1 MDVQRRAEL
10 GIGYYY
16 RRLDGAVVYIPI
28 ERGKPHVEHFL
39 NTYDEVES
47 WIKIEE
53 PYENIRNA

>member
-28 ERGKPHVEHFL
+28 ERGKPHVEFFL
-39 NTYDEVES
+39 DTYESIES
-47 WIKIEE
+47 WIKIGRED
-53 PYENIRNA
+53 I